1 MKEWIKTN
9 RIQLCWVE
17 GSSNIDY
24 IFMRATQTVAS
35 SFNTKTFPAFPL
47 LAHSEYPGHRP
58 LLGSCPLGW
67 KVWLQSKAQH
77 DLQIPNRMNPQ
88 LMQDRR
94 EGRSRW
100 TTLVQKAS
108 ERVERSSIH
117 SAEQLN
123 FHLMKTMQQI
133 IGVQEVETFA
143 LG

>member
-1 MKEWIKTN
+1 
-9 RIQLCWVE
+9 
-17 GSSNIDY
+17 
-24 IFMRATQTVAS
+24 
-35 SFNTKTFPAFPL
+35 
-47 LAHSEYPGHRP
+47 
-58 LLGSCPLGW
+58 
-67 KVWLQSKAQH
+67 
-77 DLQIPNRMNPQ
+77 MNPQ